1 MGNEHVALREIH
13 VLGLQQPPHRRVI
26 VPDALVLQRLGR
38 QSREHI
44 GHQPEMHRSP
54 RVLQGHAGELP
65 SLGQRA
71 RDVNALLPQQS
82 LQKAQTLAGIVI
94 ARREQ
99 HRDPLLRKAREQL
112 RQQLHR
118 VPGRGAPVVDVP
130 GDQHR
135 VWPKLPAQFQ
145 KAPDPVCLVPAF
157 QQGYAV
163 KALSQVQVRQ
173 MQKSHTRSPQS
184 FLFLQYTT
192 PWRDKSNE

>member
-1 MGNEHVALREIH
+1 MSKLNEC
-13 VLGLQQPPHRRVI
+13 
-26 VPDALVLQRLGR
+26 
-38 QSREHI
+38 
-44 GHQPEMHRSP
+44 PEKGPITDELLERMDKWFRAANYLS
-54 RVLQGHAGELP
+54 AGQLY
-65 SLGQRA
+65 
-71 RDVNALLPQQS
+71 LL
-82 LQKAQTLAGIVI
+82 
-94 ARREQ
+94 EN
-99 HRDPLLRKAREQL
+99 PLLRKPREQL

-173 MQKSHTRSPQS
+173 MQKSHIRSP
-184 FLFLQYTT
+184 LFLSFSTVYHAVEGQA
-192 PWRDKSNE
+192 NAEE